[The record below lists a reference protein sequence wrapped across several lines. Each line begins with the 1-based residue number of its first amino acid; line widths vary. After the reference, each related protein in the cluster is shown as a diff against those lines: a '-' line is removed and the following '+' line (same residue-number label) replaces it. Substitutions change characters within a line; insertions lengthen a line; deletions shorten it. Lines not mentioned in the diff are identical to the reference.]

1 MFLKF
6 KYSNI
11 KVIYLSFYEFLWKIF
26 MLNLPENGKRKNLLK
41 IKAVEKFNGTILDLY
56 RF

>member
-1 MFLKF
+1 
-6 KYSNI
+6 
-11 KVIYLSFYEFLWKIF
+11 